1 MERAAL
7 SRFVQIKTPDE
18 CAAQGGG
25 TLPSFDP
32 QVLLRHAPDEHWL
45 LVNDDGAPSARASLW
60 WKNAPPHAMHQL
72 GIIGHFAATD
82 ARAGCELLQH
92 AVARLAECGCTLA
105 VGPMDGNTWRRYR
118 LVTERGVEPPFFL
131 DPDNPPDWPTHW
143 TGAGFAP
150 LASYFSAL
158 NPDLTRE
165 DPQVA
170 RAGERL
176 SRLGVRLR
184 PLNTADL
191 EADLRRIYA
200 VSARAFTA
208 NLLYTPLSEA
218 DFLAQYTA
226 LRDRMKPEL
235 TLLAELGGEVVGY
248 VFTLPDWQQAA
259 RGEAVDTV
267 IVKTVAVLPERRCA
281 GLGAW
286 LVAETQRAARA
297 LGYRR
302 AIHALMHESNNS
314 LNLSGRYAT
323 PFRRYTLF
331 GKELR

>member
-1 MERAAL
+1 M
-7 SRFVQIKTPDE
+7 SRCVQIQTPAE
-18 CAAQGGG
+18 AARLGT
-25 TLPSFDP
+25 TLPDFDP
-32 QVLLRHAPDEHWL
+32 QLLLRHAPDEHWAWF
-45 LVNDDGAPSARASLW
+45 NDAGEPRARASLW
-60 WKNAPPHAMHQL
+60 LTQVPLHPAHRL
-72 GIIGHFAATD
+72 GIIGHYAASD
-82 ARAGCELLQH
+82 APAGQELLAH
-92 AVARLAECGCTLA
+92 AAARLAARGCTLA
-105 VGPMDGNTWRRYR
+105 VGPMDGSTWRRYR
-118 LVTERGVEPPFFL
+118 LVTEHGAEPSFFL
-131 DPDNPPDWPTHW
+131 EPGNPPDWPEHW
-143 TGAGFAP
+143 TGAGFKP

-176 SRLGVRLR
+176 ARAGVQLR
-184 PLNTADL
+184 PLNAANLT
-191 EADLRRIYA
+191 ADLRRIYA

-208 NLLYTPLSEA
+208 NFLYTPLPEA

-226 LRDRMKPEL
+226 LRDRMRPEL
-235 TLLAELGGEVVGY
+235 ALLAELDGETVGY

-259 RGEAVDTV
+259 RGEPVDTV

-286 LVAETQRAARA
+286 LVAETQRAART

>member
-1 MERAAL
+1 M
-7 SRFVQIKTPDE
+7 SRLIQIKTPDE
-18 CAAQGGG
+18 CVAFDSSA
-25 TLPSFDP
+25 LPAFDP
-32 QVLLRHAPDEHWL
+32 QLLLRHAPDEHWL
-45 LVNDDGAPSARASLW
+45 SLDDSGVTATRVSLW
-60 WKNAPPHAMHQL
+60 WTNVPAHPAHRL
-72 GIIGHFAATD
+72 GIIGHFAATNE
-82 ARAGCELLQH
+82 RAAGELLQH
-92 AVARLAECGCTLA
+92 ATSRLVEHDCTLA

-118 LVTERGVEPPFFL
+118 LVTEWGAEPPFFL
-131 DPDNPPDWPTHW
+131 EPDNPPDWPTHW
-143 TGAGFAP
+143 AGAGFTP

-176 SRLGVRLR
+176 MRLNVRLR
-184 PLNTADL
+184 PLDAADL

-208 NLLYTPLSEA
+208 NFLYTPLPEA

-235 TLLAELGGEVVGY
+235 TLLAELGGEPVGY

-259 RGEAVDTV
+259 RGQPVDTV

-286 LVAETQRAARA
+286 LVAETQREARA

-331 GKELR
+331 GKGLR

>member
-1 MERAAL
+1 M
-7 SRFVQIKTPDE
+7 SRLVQIKTPEE
-18 CAAQGGG
+18 CAQAGSSA
-25 TLPSFDP
+25 LPAFDP
-32 QVLLRHAPDEHWL
+32 QLLLRHAPDEHWL
-45 LVNDDGAPSARASLW
+45 QVDDSGVPAARVSLW
-60 WKNAPPHAMHQL
+60 WTSAPPYATQRL
-72 GIIGHFAATD
+72 GIIGHFAATNE
-82 ARAGCELLQH
+82 RAAGELLQH
-92 AVARLAECGCTLA
+92 AVARLVECDCTLA

-118 LVTERGVEPPFFL
+118 LVTEHGAEPPFFL
-131 DPDNPPDWPTHW
+131 EPDNPPDWTTHW
-143 TGAGFAP
+143 TGAGFTP

-165 DPQVA
+165 DSQVA
-170 RAGERL
+170 RASERL
-176 SRLGVRLR
+176 VRQGVRLR
-184 PLNTADL
+184 PLNASDL
-191 EADLRRIYA
+191 EADLRQIYA

-208 NLLYTPLSEA
+208 NFLYTPLPEA

-235 TLLAELGGEVVGY
+235 TLLAELGGEPVGY

-259 RGEAVDTV
+259 RGEPVDTV

-331 GKELR
+331 GKQLK

>member
-1 MERAAL
+1 MNH
-7 SRFVQIKTPDE
+7 FIQIKTPE
-18 CAAQGGG
+18 QCTAFAGPA
-25 TLPSFDP
+25 LPAFDP
-32 QVLLRHAPDEHWL
+32 QLLLRHAPDEHWL
-45 LVNDDGAPSARASLW
+45 QVDDNGVPAARVSLW
-60 WKNAPPHAMHQL
+60 WTNAPPHPTHRL
-72 GIIGHFAATD
+72 GLIGHFAATD
-82 ARAGCELLQH
+82 ERAGIELLQH
-92 AVARLAECGCTLA
+92 AAARLAALGCTLA

-118 LVTERGVEPPFFL
+118 LITERGAEPPFFL
-131 DPDNPPDWPTHW
+131 EPDNPPDWPAHW
-143 TGAGFAP
+143 TGAGFTP

-184 PLNTADL
+184 PLDAANLD
-191 EADLRRIYA
+191 ADLRRIYA

-208 NLLYTPLSEA
+208 NFLYTPLPEA

-235 TLLAELGGEVVGY
+235 TLLAELGGEPVGY

-259 RGEAVDTV
+259 RGEPVDTV

>member
-1 MERAAL
+1 
-7 SRFVQIKTPDE
+7 
-18 CAAQGGG
+18 
-25 TLPSFDP
+25 
-32 QVLLRHAPDEHWL
+32 
-45 LVNDDGAPSARASLW
+45 
-60 WKNAPPHAMHQL
+60 
-72 GIIGHFAATD
+72 
-82 ARAGCELLQH
+82 
-92 AVARLAECGCTLA
+92 
-105 VGPMDGNTWRRYR
+105 MDGNTWRRYR
-118 LVTERGVEPPFFL
+118 LVTERGAEPPFFL
-131 DPDNPPDWPTHW
+131 EPDNPSDWPAHW
-143 TGAGFAP
+143 ARAGFTP
-150 LASYFSAL
+150 LASFFSAL

-165 DPQVA
+165 DAQVA

-176 SRLGVRLR
+176 ARLGVRLR
-184 PLNTADL
+184 PLDAASL
-191 EADLRRIYA
+191 EADLRRIYV
-200 VSARAFTA
+200 VSAHAFTM
-208 NLLYTPLSEA
+208 NFLYTPLPEA

-235 TLLAELGGEVVGY
+235 TLLAELDDEVVGY
-248 VFTLPDWQQAA
+248 VFTLPDWQPAA
-259 RGEAVDTV
+259 RGEVVDTV

-331 GKELR
+331 GKKLG

>member
-1 MERAAL
+1 MSCL
-7 SRFVQIKTPDE
+7 VQIKSPEE
-18 CAAQGGG
+18 CALAGASS
-25 TLPSFDP
+25 LPPFDP
-32 QVLLRHAPDEHWL
+32 QQLLRHAPDEHWL
-45 LVNDDGAPSARASLW
+45 RLDDAGAPCARASLW
-60 WKNAPPHAMHQL
+60 WTNAPPHASHRL
-72 GIIGHFAATD
+72 GVIGHFAATD
-82 ARAGCELLQH
+82 EAAGTELLRH
-92 AVARLAECGCTLA
+92 ATARLAGRGCTLA

-118 LVTERGVEPPFFL
+118 LVTERGAELPFFL
-131 DPDNPPDWPTHW
+131 EPDNPPGWPAQW
-143 TGAGFAP
+143 TGAGFTP

-165 DPQVA
+165 DAQVA

-176 SRLGVRLR
+176 SRFGVRLR
-184 PLNTADL
+184 PLDAANLD
-191 EADLRRIYA
+191 ADLRRIYA

-208 NLLYTPLSEA
+208 NFLYTPLPEA
-218 DFLAQYTA
+218 DFLAQYLA
-226 LRDRMKPEL
+226 LRGRMKPEL
-235 TLLAELGGEVVGY
+235 TLLAELDGEAVGY

-259 RGEAVDTV
+259 RGEPVDTV

>member
-1 MERAAL
+1 M
-7 SRFVQIKTPDE
+7 SRFIQIHTPAE
-18 CAAQGGG
+18 SAAIQGG
-25 TLPSFDP
+25 TLPAFDA
-32 QVLLRHAPDEHWL
+32 QLLLRHAPDEHWL
-45 LVNDDGAPSARASLW
+45 SLDDSDVPAARVSLW
-60 WKNAPPHAMHQL
+60 WTNAPPHPAHRL
-72 GIIGHFAATD
+72 GVIGHFAATND
-82 ARAGCELLQH
+82 RAAGELLQH
-92 AVARLAECGCTLA
+92 AASRLAERGCTLA

-118 LVTERGVEPPFFL
+118 LVTEPGTEPSFFL
-131 DPDNPPDWPTHW
+131 EPNNPPDWPTHW
-143 TGAGFAP
+143 TNAGFAP

-176 SRLGVRLR
+176 MRVGVRLR
-184 PLNTADL
+184 SLDAADL

-208 NLLYTPLSEA
+208 NFLYTPLPEA
-218 DFLAQYTA
+218 DFLAQYLA

-235 TLLAELGGEVVGY
+235 TLLAELDGEPAGY

-259 RGEAVDTV
+259 RGEMVDTV

-331 GKELR
+331 GKELE

>member
-1 MERAAL
+1 MR
-7 SRFVQIKTPDE
+7 RFVQIKTPAD
-18 CAAQGGG
+18 CAKAGAGS
-25 TLPSFDP
+25 LPAFDP
-32 QVLLRHAPDEHWL
+32 QLLLRHAPDEHWL
-45 LVNDDGAPSARASLW
+45 RLDADGAPTARVSLW
-60 WKNAPPHAMHQL
+60 WTSAPPHATHRL
-72 GIIGHFAATD
+72 GVIGHYAATD
-82 ARAGCELLQH
+82 ERSGTELLHH
-92 AVARLAECGCTLA
+92 AAARLAERGCTLA

-118 LVTERGVEPPFFL
+118 LVTERGAEPTFFL
-131 DPDNPPDWPTHW
+131 EPDNPSEWPVHW
-143 TGAGFAP
+143 TGAGFTA

-158 NPDLTRE
+158 NPDLTHE
-165 DPQVA
+165 DTQVA

-176 SRLGVRLR
+176 SRIGVRLR
-184 PLNTADL
+184 PLDTTNLD
-191 EADLRRIYA
+191 ADLRRIYA

-208 NLLYTPLSEA
+208 NFLYTPLPEA
-218 DFLAQYTA
+218 DFLAQYSA
-226 LRDRMKPEL
+226 LRERMRPEL
-235 TLLAELGGEVVGY
+235 TLLAELDGEAVGY

-259 RGEAVDTV
+259 RGEAVDTA

-331 GKELR
+331 GKELG